1 MTETHSAMV
10 RSRAIAKVRERI
22 ELNPTKG
29 DWMVCDLDIERAVLR
44 FVHERDAKE
53 YAALTG
59 FVALPLTPE
68 VAAEDWS
75 WRYACPRCGFVH
87 IGVADQAACSRREDR
102 EDAQMET
109 DLYWA
114 KGGYAR

>member
-1 MTETHSAMV
+1 MTYLQRVT
-10 RSRAIAKVRERI
+10 AIAKVRERI

-29 DWMVCDLDIERAVLR
+29 DWMVRDADAERAVLR
-44 FVHERDAKE
+44 FVHERDAKD

-59 FVALPLTPE
+59 FVALPLTPD

-87 IGVADQAACSRREDR
+87 VALADQAACSRREDR
-102 EDAQMET
+102 DDASAIQE
-109 DLYWA
+109 LV
-114 KGGYAR
+114 GGQP